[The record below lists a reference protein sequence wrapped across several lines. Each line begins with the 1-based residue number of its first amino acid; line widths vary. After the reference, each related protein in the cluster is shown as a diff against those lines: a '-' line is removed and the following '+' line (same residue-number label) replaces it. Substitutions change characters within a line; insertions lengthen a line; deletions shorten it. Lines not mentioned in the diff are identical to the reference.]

1 MSNLPL
7 YTTMAL
13 TISLIL
19 AALVALTIQVF
30 YFSPIDPV
38 LLKISSPLSSTST
51 KNNQLQVKI

>member
-1 MSNLPL
+1 
-7 YTTMAL
+7 MAL

-38 LLKISSPLSSTST
+38 LLKIPSPLSSTST

>member
-38 LLKISSPLSSTST
+38 LLKIPSPLSSTST